1 VSTGRGGRGATY
13 LDGHLFSG
21 VILKAVEPSS
31 RDEFLDGPSLGRL
44 CAPSVMHCDPDVLEM
59 KRELPPSHGIRLRK
73 PFKVTLVDTWASV
86 AIDHLHDDG
95 NYRSGFVASSRCG
108 IDVYSV
114 KCRYEILVFSSSSS
128 FGVYLQHTSNRRPNT
143 LVETLERLEPP
154 ADIDAITSRIGEEGP
169 AGLCRMK
176 SEQTKV
182 RTIRHMR

>member
-1 VSTGRGGRGATY
+1 MQHTH
-13 LDGHLFSG
+13 LDSHLFPS
-21 VILKAVEPSS
+21 VILKAVEPSP
-31 RDEFLDGPSLGRL
+31 RDEFLDRPSLGRL
-44 CAPSVMHCDPDVLEM
+44 CAPSVMQCNPNVLEM

-73 PFKVTLVDTWASV
+73 PFKVPLVYTWASV

-114 KCRYEILVFSSSSS
+114 RCRHEILVFCSSSL
-128 FGVYLQHTSNRRPNT
+128 FGGYLQHASNRRPNT
-143 LVETLERLEPP
+143 LVEALERLEPP
-154 ADIDAITSRIGEEGP
+154 ADIDTITSRIGEEGP